1 MISKSEKLLKH
12 RDINMMYTYLEYF
25 RHRTYTFFFPLLQTF
40 CKTKMFSFSVN
51 PKMGFSIIFLT
62 KTNSGF
68 YVISNLFLLKV
79 KLKSFERYFPLYSY
93 DVHALFTGSFRNYYF
108 IMD

>member
-1 MISKSEKLLKH
+1 M
-12 RDINMMYTYLEYF
+12 
-25 RHRTYTFFFPLLQTF
+25 FFSLLQTF

-68 YVISNLFLLKV
+68 YVISNSFLLKV
-79 KLKSFERYFPLYSY
+79 KLKSFERYFPIVQL
-93 DVHALFTGSFRNYYF
+93 
-108 IMD
+108 